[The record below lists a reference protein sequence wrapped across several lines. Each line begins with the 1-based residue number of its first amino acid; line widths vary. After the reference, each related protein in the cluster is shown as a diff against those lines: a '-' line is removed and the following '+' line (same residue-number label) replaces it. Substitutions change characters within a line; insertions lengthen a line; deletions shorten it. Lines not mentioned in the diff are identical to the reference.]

1 MSSKNHSP
9 QPETGVLKSL
19 LTLLEITRPQNCL
32 ITFLSVVLGGWLGAH
47 ALTGFL
53 LTAAISASLLM
64 AGANALNDL
73 WGVSSDRINHPG
85 RPLPSNRLSTRA
97 VRVEAVTLLVLGCLT
112 TLPLSPPAPGI
123 ALLACAILVLYN
135 GILKNVPLAGN
146 LMISLLCGTAFLF
159 GGYAVGQ
166 PGPALIPAIFAVFFH
181 FGREILK
188 DLQDLQGDRHVES
201 STLPIWAGE
210 RAAGAAVAATFLVLI
225 AVTLYPFLSG
235 IYGSIYLFLVFCLD
249 FLLLYV
255 VFEVWRSHS
264 ADHLRWLS
272 HLLKAGM
279 ILGLLSIFLDDL
291 FR

>member
-19 LTLLEITRPQNCL
+19 LALLEITRPQNCL

-53 LTAAISASLLM
+53 LAAAISASLLM

-97 VRVEAVTLLVLGCLT
+97 VRLEAVTLLVLGCLT
-112 TLPLSPPAPGI
+112 ALP
-123 ALLACAILVLYN
+123 LACAILVLYN

-166 PGPALIPAIFAVFFH
+166 PGPALIPAIFAALFH

-188 DLQDLQGDRHVES
+188 DLQDLQGDRHEEG

-210 RAAGAAVAATFLVLI
+210 RAAEAAVSATFLVLI
-225 AVTLYPFLSG
+225 AVTLYPFVSG

-264 ADHLRWLS
+264 ADHLRRLS

-279 ILGLLSIFLDDL
+279 ILGLLSIFLDDF